1 MSAAILTAA
10 SVRAGEALI
19 LDRVDLAARPGELTA
34 LVGPNGAGKS
44 TALKAMLG
52 LAPLALGTA
61 ELGGEALTSL
71 PPRRR
76 GRLAAYLPQERPLVW
91 RLAVEDV
98 VALGLFAWN
107 GRSYRRLD
115 AEGQAKVRATLDRLD
130 VAALFGRD
138 LTTLS
143 GGERA
148 RIHLARA
155 LISPAPALIVDE
167 PANALDLKHQ
177 HQAMAVLRAE
187 ADAGRAVLA
196 ALHDLDAA
204 RRWADRIVVLD
215 AARVV
220 ADATPEDALS
230 PARLASVFGVQR
242 GEDGAYVPV

>member
-1 MSAAILTAA
+1 MSRATLRSA
-10 SVRAGEALI
+10 SVRAGDALI
-19 LDRVDLAARPGELTA
+19 LESVDLAVGPGEFVG
-34 LVGPNGAGKS
+34 LVGPNGAGKT

-52 LAPLALGTA
+52 LAPLSAGAA
-61 ELGGEALTSL
+61 ELGGEPL
-71 PPRRR
+71 PGLAPRRR

-115 AEGQAKVRATLDRLD
+115 AAGRDRVQAMLERLD
-130 VAALFGRD
+130 VADLFGRD

-148 RIHLARA
+148 RVHLARA
-155 LISPAPALIVDE
+155 LISPAPVLIVDE
-167 PANALDLKHQ
+167 PANALDLRHQ
-177 HQAMAVLRAE
+177 HQAMQVLRAE
-187 ADAGRAVLA
+187 ADSGRAVLA

-220 ADATPEDALS
+220 ADGSPDTALS
-230 PARLASVFGVQR
+230 ADRLATVFGVR
-242 GEDGAYVPV
+242 RSDDGAYVPV